1 MFNATR
7 KLKSEMLDNPIV
19 SRIGDFKTKTEERFE
34 SAKLKANDKLM
45 LAKTRV
51 RQVQTQS
58 VTRVIDAQIKTDT
71 WIRSTAQ
78 RFEHPKTASVKT
90 TLIAF
95 SDKWMDI
102 GILNYDDLNAKDAA
116 SAVKNLG
123 LSELLRVE
131 SYETSRKNR
140 KTVLKAVANRLEKYA
155 AGKC

>member
-19 SRIGDFKTKTEERFE
+19 SRIGDLKTKTEERYE
-34 SAKLKANDKLM
+34 AAKVNANAKLM
-45 LAKTRV
+45 TAKTRV

-71 WIRSTAQ
+71 WIRTTAQ
-78 RFEHPKTASVKT
+78 RFEHPKAASVKS

-102 GILNYDDLNAKDAA
+102 GVLNYDDLNAKDAA
-116 SAVKNLG
+116 SAVKSLG
-123 LSELLRVE
+123 LSELLRIE
-131 SYETSRKNR
+131 SYETARKNR
-140 KTVLKAVANRLEKYA
+140 KTVLRAVSNRLEKYA